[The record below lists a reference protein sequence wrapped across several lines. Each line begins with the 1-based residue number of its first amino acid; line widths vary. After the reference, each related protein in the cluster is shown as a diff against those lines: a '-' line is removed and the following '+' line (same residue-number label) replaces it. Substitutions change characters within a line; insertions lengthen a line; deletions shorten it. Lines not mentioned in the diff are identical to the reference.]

1 MSRPIN
7 SHNRRFW
14 ARSRNYRHL
23 AYCTA
28 FTALIVLFAF
38 SHSPAPTRPAP
49 VPTSSSSAPHYQP
62 PPPPPPKPAA
72 PKPRLVPV
80 SGNRLQDLPPAPNR
94 WSAVIDARVPERG
107 FNAYY
112 LTHGSPARLH
122 RAYHPYNMDRPDGS
136 SVAWAAIGQDRP
148 SLAGYADRWLDRGRL
163 VAVENRGSIR
173 IDYAENEFHNIPAE
187 DFAVCWLGHI
197 HITRGGY
204 YQFNPEGGGLSRII
218 LDRHLIYDS
227 HTEKTPQPV
236 WLEPGTY
243 LLEAEFL
250 SYHHVVSY
258 RLGLALDTTRPR
270 PNSP

>member
-1 MSRPIN
+1 M
-7 SHNRRFW
+7 NRR
-14 ARSRNYRHL
+14 RHRPRLDRRLIGFTVCL
-23 AYCTA
+23 ALL
-28 FTALIVLFAF
+28 TALAF
-38 SHSPAPTRPAP
+38 SHQHARQSPPLPVTTAHFAPP
-49 VPTSSSSAPHYQP
+49 VVA
-62 PPPPPPKPAA
+62 PPPPPKPAA

-112 LTHGSPARLH
+112 LTHGSPARLY
-122 RAYHPYNMDRPDGS
+122 RAYYPYNMDRPDGS

-148 SLAGYADRWLDRGRL
+148 SLAGYADRWLDPGRL

-187 DFAVCWLGHI
+187 DFAACWLGHI

>member
-1 MSRPIN
+1 MRRRSSR
-7 SHNRRFW
+7 HRRPPQ
-14 ARSRNYRHL
+14 L
-23 AYCTA
+23 
-28 FTALIVLFAF
+28 VL
-38 SHSPAPTRPAP
+38 
-49 VPTSSSSAPHYQP
+49 
-62 PPPPPPKPAA
+62 
-72 PKPRLVPV
+72 V

-112 LTHGSPARLH
+112 LTHGSPARLY
-122 RAYHPYNMDRPDGS
+122 RAYYPYNMDRPDGS

-148 SLAGYADRWLDRGRL
+148 SLAGYADRWLDPGRL

-187 DFAVCWLGHI
+187 DFAACWLGHI